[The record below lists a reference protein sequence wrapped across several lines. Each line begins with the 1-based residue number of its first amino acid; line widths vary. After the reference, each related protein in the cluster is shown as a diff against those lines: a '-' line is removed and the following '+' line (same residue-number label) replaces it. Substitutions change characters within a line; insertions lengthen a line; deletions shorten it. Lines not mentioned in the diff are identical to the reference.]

1 MESPD
6 VKIKSPRKVKV
17 KEVKEV
23 KAEVKEVKAEVKE
36 KKKQV
41 KKEEVKPKWEDL
53 YFLLSQTGTSFLRS
67 LVKRDDIPDDAKH
80 LLHGVIGLADVCDC
94 CIVDQQQLTIEK
106 MMFWSD
112 ALKELAG
119 KKVECA

>member
-119 KKVECA
+119 KKVECV